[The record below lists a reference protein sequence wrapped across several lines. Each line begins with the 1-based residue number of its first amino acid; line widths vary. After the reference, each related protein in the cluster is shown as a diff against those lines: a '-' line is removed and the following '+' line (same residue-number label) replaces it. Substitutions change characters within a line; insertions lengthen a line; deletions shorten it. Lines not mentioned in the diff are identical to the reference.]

1 MSVVVCDIEDREDRP
16 EVWNILLEWYLTLPA
31 SGGGE
36 KRREF
41 KVKAMT
47 VLRSSMFSYDPTCA
61 LILCS
66 TKFTVRLGQY
76 CYRRGG

>member
-1 MSVVVCDIEDREDRP
+1 LEYTVGVEFDASCVRRRRE
-16 EVWNILLEWYLTLPA
+16 
-31 SGGGE
+31 GE

-41 KVKAMT
+41 KVKAMK
-47 VLRSSMFSYDPTCA
+47 VLRSSMFIYDPTCA

-66 TKFTVRLGQY
+66 TEFTVRLGQY